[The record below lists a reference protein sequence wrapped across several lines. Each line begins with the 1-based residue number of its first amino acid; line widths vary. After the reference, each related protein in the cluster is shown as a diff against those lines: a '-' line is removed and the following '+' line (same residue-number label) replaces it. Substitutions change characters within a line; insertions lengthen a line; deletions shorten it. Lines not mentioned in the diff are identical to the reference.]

1 MGVIGIFSDFFKQRK
16 RSFTKKEKKEDILQQ
31 MALDNR
37 KKEFGEHLQAINEN
51 TDEIQ
56 SNYEYISRIDNKLN
70 KLTERLDQIQL
81 FLQRNSNF
89 TLDQTEHFEIKP
101 LTRKEQYV
109 FLVLYALEDE
119 KGIVSYID
127 IERKTGLSQPL
138 VRDYVISMIEKGV
151 PITKRYINNKAYLK
165 LDNDFK
171 RIQAKEN
178 ILMIDTAQK
187 ELINF

>member
-1 MGVIGIFSDFFKQRK
+1 
-16 RSFTKKEKKEDILQQ
+16 